1 MNRVRS
7 GFLIIVAAL
16 LAGCGGNGI
25 PPAQTYAVV
34 TGRAYDVA
42 TNQGVPG
49 VTINVDV
56 VLSATTAAD
65 GTYRITS
72 VPVGQCQI
80 YSVTPPS
87 GYAVQGALPACGS
100 VTAGQVVTV
109 DIPLAHS

>member
-1 MNRVRS
+1 MIRARLGIS
-7 GFLIIVAAL
+7 FAAAAL

-34 TGRAYDVA
+34 TGRAYDTA

-49 VTINVDV
+49 VTVNVDV
-56 VLSATTAAD
+56 VLNATTATD

-87 GYAVQGALPACGS
+87 GYALQGGLPTCGS

-109 DIPLAHS
+109 DIPLTHS

>member
-1 MNRVRS
+1 MIRARFCIPLVA
-7 GFLIIVAAL
+7 AAL
-16 LAGCGGNGI
+16 LAGCAGNGI

-42 TNQGVPG
+42 SNQGVPG
-49 VTINVDV
+49 VTVNVDV

-65 GTYRITS
+65 GTYRITN

-87 GYAVQGALPACGS
+87 GYAVQGGLPTCGS

-109 DIPLAHS
+109 DIPLTRS